1 PGPFDWAQYLREI
14 DADPVQSS
22 LFFHVPF
29 DVQVPSPSIL
39 PGQNVTPEGNF
50 KPGQYLEGI
59 DPHNESLIC
68 VLCVSELIGRRV
80 KLHFASYPEKY
91 DFWTTIDSPFLFPVG
106 WCAHNNRQLQP
117 PKEYLE
123 ESYHPFN
130 WTSFLAKLGAKP
142 VPRHSF
148 KVPWDSVSCDVKVML
163 P

>member
-1 PGPFDWAQYLREI
+1 MCVSCFHSFLL
-14 DADPVQSS
+14 
-22 LFFHVPF
+22 LFNK
-29 DVQVPSPSIL
+29 VPSPSIL
-39 PGQNVTPEGNF
+39 PGQNVAPEGNF